1 LVKMKN
7 ATAIILAGGHSSRM
21 GTAKA
26 GLLFDGVPLLE
37 HLCGRLAELFPEI
50 VVVRA
55 AGQAGAGD
63 DRSSRPFDL
72 PPVEASACR
81 YADPGAHPR
90 VVEDA
95 VPDQGPVAGICAG
108 LEAARHPLAFVVSCD
123 VPFLN
128 PHVGA
133 MMVDLA
139 EGVDVVVP
147 EWEGRLHPLQ
157 AVYRT
162 RVGPLLLEQLAAG
175 RRRPVDLY
183 ERVPVRKVTEEEIR
197 AVDPLGLT
205 FMNMNTPEDYQR
217 ALALWNEERA

>member
-1 LVKMKN
+1 MTD

-21 GTAKA
+21 GEPKA
-26 GLLFDGVPLLE
+26 GLLFEGVPLLE
-37 HLCGRLAELFPEI
+37 HLCARVAQVFPEV

-55 AGQAGAGD
+55 AGQVL
-63 DRSSRPFDL
+63 S
-72 PPVEASACR
+72 PVAATI
-81 YADPGAHPR
+81 
-90 VVEDA
+90 VEDA
-95 VPDQGPVAGICAG
+95 VPDQGPVAGLCAG
-108 LEAARHPLAFVVSCD
+108 LGAAQRPLAFVVSCD

-128 PHVGA
+128 PQVGA

-139 EGVDVVVP
+139 DGYDVVVP

-162 RVGPLLLEQLAAG
+162 RVRPLLLEQLAAG

-183 ERVPVRKVTEEEIR
+183 ERVPVRKVTEAEIL

-205 FMNMNTPEDYQR
+205 FLNMNTPEDYQR
-217 ALALWNEERA
+217 AVALWNEERA

>member
-1 LVKMKN
+1 MDMKN
-7 ATAIILAGGHSSRM
+7 ATAVILAGGHSSRM
-21 GTAKA
+21 GAPKA
-26 GLLFDGVPLLE
+26 ALLFDGVPLLE
-37 HLCGRLAELFPEI
+37 HLCARLAEVFPEL

-55 AGQAGAGD
+55 AGQA
-63 DRSSRPFDL
+63 L
-72 PPVEASACR
+72 PPVDAT
-81 YADPGAHPR
+81 

-95 VPDQGPVAGICAG
+95 VSDQGPVAGICAG
-108 LEAARHPLAFVVSCD
+108 LGAARRSLAFVVSCD

-128 PHVGA
+128 SQVGA

-139 EGVDVVVP
+139 EGYDVVVP

-162 RVGPLLLEQLAAG
+162 RVLPLLEEQLAAG

-183 ERVPVRKVTEEEIR
+183 ERVPVRKVTEAEILE
-197 AVDPLGLT
+197 VDPLGLT

-217 ALALWNEERA
+217 ALALWNEERV

>member
-1 LVKMKN
+1 MTD

-21 GTAKA
+21 GAPKA

-37 HLCGRLAELFPEI
+37 HLCARLAEVFPEL

-55 AGQAGAGD
+55 AGQA
-63 DRSSRPFDL
+63 L
-72 PPVEASACR
+72 PPVEASAS
-81 YADPGAHPR
+81 AHPR

-95 VPDQGPVAGICAG
+95 VSDQGPVAGICAG
-108 LEAARHPLAFVVSCD
+108 LGAARRSLAFVVSCD

-128 PHVGA
+128 SQVGA

-139 EGVDVVVP
+139 EGYDVVVP

-162 RVGPLLLEQLAAG
+162 RVLPLLEEQLAAG

-183 ERVPVRKVTEEEIR
+183 ERVPVRKVTEAEILE
-197 AVDPLGLT
+197 VDPLGLT

-217 ALALWNEERA
+217 ALALWNEERV

>member
-1 LVKMKN
+1 MKDS
-7 ATAIILAGGHSSRM
+7 TAIILAGGHSSRM
-21 GTAKA
+21 GVPKA

-37 HLCGRLAELFPEI
+37 HLRARLAEFFPEI

-55 AGQAGAGD
+55 AWRAGAGD
-63 DRSSRPFDL
+63 DRSSRPIDL
-72 PPVEASACR
+72 PPVAAT
-81 YADPGAHPR
+81 
-90 VVEDA
+90 VVEDI
-95 VPDQGPVAGICAG
+95 VPDQGPVAGLCAG
-108 LEAARHPLAFVVSCD
+108 LGAARHPLAFVVSCD

-128 PHVGA
+128 PQVGA

-139 EGVDVVVP
+139 DGYDVVVP

-162 RVGPLLLEQLAAG
+162 RVLPLLQEQLAAG

-183 ERVPVRKVTEEEIR
+183 ERVPVRKVTEAEIL

-205 FMNMNTPEDYQR
+205 FMNMNTPEEYQH

>member
-1 LVKMKN
+1 MLDMKN

-21 GTAKA
+21 GTPKA
-26 GLLFDGVPLLE
+26 ELLFEGVPLLE
-37 HLCGRLAELFPEI
+37 HLCVRLAELFPEI

-55 AGQAGAGD
+55 AEQT
-63 DRSSRPFDL
+63 L
-72 PPVEASACR
+72 PPVEAT
-81 YADPGAHPR
+81 
-90 VVEDA
+90 VVEDLM
-95 VPDQGPVAGICAG
+95 PDQGPVAGLCAG
-108 LEAARHPLAFVVSCD
+108 LGAAQRPLAFVVSCD

-128 PHVGA
+128 PQVGA

-139 EGVDVVVP
+139 DGYDVVVP

-162 RVGPLLLEQLAAG
+162 QVLPLLEEQLAAG

-183 ERVPVRKVTEEEIR
+183 ERVPVRKVTEAEIL

-205 FMNMNTPEDYQR
+205 FLNMNTPEEYQH